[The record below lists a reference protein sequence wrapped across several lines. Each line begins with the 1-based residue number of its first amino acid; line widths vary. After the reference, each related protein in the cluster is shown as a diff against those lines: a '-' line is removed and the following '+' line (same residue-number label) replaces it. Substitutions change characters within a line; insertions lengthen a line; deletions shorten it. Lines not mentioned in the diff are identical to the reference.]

1 MVNTLVHYIG
11 YDKISDSTSTS
22 DNIIFKI
29 NQVILTAIFI
39 ATNERLFNPHRS
51 LNSFPLTEY
60 ANYGPLCILRFL
72 FSLRY
77 TLASH

>member
-1 MVNTLVHYIG
+1 MVNTFVHYID
-11 YDKISDSTSTS
+11 YDKISHSTS
-22 DNIIFKI
+22 DNIILKI

-39 ATNERLFNPHRS
+39 ATNERVFNLHRS